1 MSFEATTQELM
12 ALLGVAVLIALLAER
27 LRVSSAVA
35 LVAFGAGTAAIRPF
49 PLPFALS
56 EVLLFVFLPPLIFE
70 AAWNIDIAVLRRV
83 GRRIALLAVP
93 GVVLVAGLIGGGIA
107 ATGLLPFSAAMLFG
121 TIVSATDPIAVIA
134 IFRRLHVPVDS
145 ADDRRRRID
154 RERRRRDRAV
164 RCRDGVRLRNAASI
178 GDAAAHVV
186 LAILGGIVVGI
197 VCGFAVA
204 LLMGRT
210 SEAGIEVTATFVL
223 AFLAYLAAVHVGFS
237 GVFATA
243 AAAIALRAVQQ
254 AHPVAAHAERR
265 RLVLEHARLHR
276 QRARVSADRIDD
288 ADALASAAAAGAGR
302 GRDRGRDRL
311 ARGADPARHPR
322 LGVARAR
329 SFWPGCAAA
338 SRLALALALPHDLP
352 YREQIVDAV
361 FGVVLFTLVVQGLTL
376 EPLLA
381 RLGSKGRRAARRCL
395 RRLRAGGGG
404 SGNAGSASETLS
416 EPGSAARANRSW
428 AARPTL
434 LGARA
439 RPRFERGRRGRRF
452 AHRDRRPARSTASNG
467 TVSSGSRKSSRAC
480 SSITV
485 LANASAFGRI
495 SGSARLRPRTIEAS
509 ISARTPASGIPL
521 TGTRL

>member
-27 LRVSSAVA
+27 LHVSSAVA

-56 EVLLFVFLPPLIFE
+56 EVLLYVFLPPLIFE

-107 ATGLLPFSAAMLFG
+107 ATGLLPFSAALLFG

-134 IFRRLHVPVDS
+134 IFRRLRVPVDLQMIVEGES
-145 ADDRRRRID
+145 IAN
-154 RERRRRDRAV
+154 
-164 RCRDGVRLRNAASI
+164 DGVAIVLYGAAMAFVSGTQLSI

-243 AAAIALRAVQQ
+243 AASITLRTVQQ
-254 AHPVAAHAERR
+254 AHPVAAHASDVDSFWSTLAFIANA
-265 RLVLEHARLHR
+265 LVFLLTGMTIVLS
-276 QRARVSADRIDD
+276 QLLQQPV
-288 ADALASAAAAGAGR
+288 LV
-302 GRDRGRDRL
+302 
-311 ARGADPARHPR
+311 
-322 LGVARAR
+322 GVAI
-329 SFWPGCAAA
+329 AAVIG
-338 SRLALALALPHDLP
+338 SRVVLTLLVIRDWAWRCTVVLAGMRGGLSLALALALPHDLP

-381 RLGSKGRRAARRCL
+381 RLKL
-395 RRLRAGGGG
+395 
-404 SGNAGSASETLS
+404 
-416 EPGSAARANRSW
+416 
-428 AARPTL
+428 
-434 LGARA
+434 
-439 RPRFERGRRGRRF
+439 
-452 AHRDRRPARSTASNG
+452 
-467 TVSSGSRKSSRAC
+467 
-480 SSITV
+480 
-485 LANASAFGRI
+485 
-495 SGSARLRPRTIEAS
+495 
-509 ISARTPASGIPL
+509 
-521 TGTRL
+521 